1 MSSQTPKKVIWR
13 LSVRV
18 GDLVKYCIPS
28 GGRIPIGLI
37 IAIDQ
42 NMNPKLP
49 YKVRWTDHSDSERD
63 WYRKDELV
71 PLLKVDDHLC
81 RIAEG

>member
-1 MSSQTPKKVIWR
+1 MK
-13 LSVRV
+13 V
-18 GDLVKYCIPS
+18 GDLVKYWAL
-28 GGRIPIGLI
+28 GGSVGIVLGIAEEREGEYFDIGSV
-37 IAIDQ
+37 
-42 NMNPKLP
+42 
-49 YKVRWTDHSDSERD
+49 KVRWTDHSDSERD

>member
-1 MSSQTPKKVIWR
+1 MK
-13 LSVRV
+13 V
-18 GDLVKYCIPS
+18 GDLVKYWAL
-28 GGRIPIGLI
+28 GGEVGIVVGIAKERERDNFIIGSV
-37 IAIDQ
+37 
-42 NMNPKLP
+42 
-49 YKVRWTDHSDSERD
+49 KVRWTDHSDSERD